1 MADKMLLDADRVI
14 AKMGQWNKEDADRA
28 SSAASTREDIGQFVE
43 ATGYHKK
50 ALSDGRKLMK
60 MFDRNPEAAEDYL
73 RTFEPLFEDI
83 KNHCRGQSTPDMF
96 DKSDDAVEP
105 MDEGDL
111 PSEEFLAPT
120 GNEELDQDTED
131 FENAL
136 AEAAE

>member
-1 MADKMLLDADRVI
+1 MAEKMLLDADRVI
-14 AKMGQWNKEDADRA
+14 AKMGQWNKEDGERA

-60 MFDRNPEAAEDYL
+60 MHERSPEKFEDYL

-96 DKSDDAVEP
+96 DDAGDEPLEPADD
-105 MDEGDL
+105 DD
-111 PSEEFLAPT
+111 LAPT
-120 GNEELDQDTED
+120 GHDELDQDTAD
-131 FENAL
+131 FEQAL
-136 AEAAE
+136 ADAAE